1 MGDLVL
7 GHAGAFSRA
16 KGLFL
21 FLTPFIDIMEVLGVT
36 AIVSNYTDQDR
47 TGEWYSHLN
56 QSIQLTI

>member
-36 AIVSNYTDQDR
+36 ARVLATI
-47 TGEWYSHLN
+47 
-56 QSIQLTI
+56 LTRIGPANGTHI